1 MCGSELLTSL
11 RTMPGNFRMLMP
23 VFALK
28 SDAAYRMFAMRC
40 LPGLVLCAMSYG
52 SAIAHP
58 RHSSIAEVE
67 WNAKTGK
74 FEVSLRMNS
83 FELEAELSELNSLP
97 FSLERTE
104 QAEAIVRKYIA
115 QRFRIATDSHSKC
128 QFHWV
133 GMELERL
140 DLWAYFELQPRTEVE
155 SAAASA
161 VTLRN
166 LRIYN
171 ALLMTVHPEQI
182 NLVNVIDGT
191 SVRSSHHSGETPEA
205 SPEQSPAATTASQS
219 IPTR

>member
-1 MCGSELLTSL
+1 MCGRDQLTSL
-11 RTMPGNFRMLMP
+11 RATPGTFRMLMSE
-23 VFALK
+23 FALMPDSK
-28 SDAAYRMFAMRC
+28 CRVFAMRC
-40 LPGLVLCAMSYG
+40 LLGLVCALTHG

-67 WNAKTGK
+67 WNAKSGK

-83 FELEAELSELNSLP
+83 FELEAELSGLNSVP
-97 FSLERTE
+97 FSIERTE
-104 QAEAIVRKYIA
+104 QAEAIVRKYVE

-155 SAAASA
+155 SAASA
-161 VTLRN
+161 VTFQN

-182 NLVNVIDGT
+182 NLVNVIDGD
-191 SVRSSHHSGETPEA
+191 SVRSSHHSAEAPEA
-205 SPEQSPAATTASQS
+205 SPEQTPAATTADPS
-219 IPTR
+219 ISTR